1 MLKWEQNQ
9 PCNLTQFKNH
19 WSEEASWSCQLMNE
33 LNLVDMYKLYQ
44 QTKESNVIPDRRK
57 SMNSKARNY
66 VIGVSHYIPFIS
78 VIK

>member
-1 MLKWEQNQ
+1 
-9 PCNLTQFKNH
+9 
-19 WSEEASWSCQLMNE
+19 MNE